1 MNMSPG
7 EGRTG
12 RATNDGTRFLR
23 TIRFDQDR
31 PRTATVHYGHQA
43 DYSVHLFQR
52 LTSPTCSCSLTSSL
66 RRYSIQTFAIQV
78 PSLFYRSTK
87 KDLNLNCSLTSNRS
101 KTPSNEKSRIV
112 GLLFEPSIPLSF
124 SFLFSLESSN
134 KLFISSSNHSH
145 QHLYSSKNP
154 TRR

>member
-1 MNMSPG
+1 MSPG

-87 KDLNLNCSLTSNRS
+87 KEGFQFGLFSYVKPLQNSLE
-101 KTPSNEKSRIV
+101 EKSRIV